1 MEYIVIILIL
11 GCIVILIL
19 HYLRNIKLLYS
30 VSSLKRGT
38 KAERKLVVRM
48 LRKGVRP
55 DAIFHDLY
63 LQKRNGEFSQIDIV
77 VVTPQGL
84 LAIEVKDYSGWL
96 FGNEMQRYWTKVL
109 NYGKEKYRFYNP
121 IMQNAGH
128 IKALREQSE
137 QLARLPIFNVVLFAG
152 NCDLKNVNYW
162 AYDTFVGYTN
172 NINYVLKKI
181 RKFSLAQYTDIEDI
195 IQILRQAVENGNN
208 PEIIAS
214 HLASVHRN
222 RVGEPQPV
230 ISGGNRLF
238 RIRWRRSRLFRSYY
252 L

>member
-1 MEYIVIILIL
+1 M
-11 GCIVILIL
+11 
-19 HYLRNIKLLYS
+19 KLLRS
-30 VSSLKRGT
+30 VSSPNRGT
-38 KAERKLVVRM
+38 RSERKLIIRLLKM
-48 LRKGVRP
+48 GVHP
-55 DAIFHDLY
+55 KAVFHDLY
-63 LQKRNGEFSQIDIV
+63 LKKRNGEYSQIDIV
-77 VVTPQGL
+77 VATPQGL
-84 LAIEVKDYSGWL
+84 LVIEVKDYSGWL
-96 FGNEMQRYWTKVL
+96 FGNEKQKYWTQIL

-121 IMQNAGH
+121 LMQNYGH

-152 NCDLKNVNYW
+152 NCTLKNVNYW
-162 AYDTFVGYTN
+162 AYDTFVGYSN

-181 RKFSLAQYTDIEDI
+181 KKFSLAQYTDREDI
-195 IQILRQAVENGNN
+195 IHILRQAVENGNN